1 MPISDSDFSAW
12 LSRDDVTR
20 TILCEAKYWDGTAE
34 QTLYMSNTGYVTKP
48 SDTPANTPYR
58 EFIKAIPNYSTSIS
72 VPTASSFSVK
82 SSTSFGDIKIE
93 NCDKLKDEWLNYAW
107 AGRRVSI
114 FLGDKSWARSDFK
127 LMINGFIDSFEASDE
142 KTLTLKIRGLEY
154 QLDVPISNNLLTTG
168 NDKDKPKPLSFGNI
182 YNASPVLIDSALQ
195 KYMVH
200 DGNIDNVIA
209 KDNGAVLTITQTGD
223 GTFTLTTGGTSNLT
237 TDIQGYKPAG
247 ASYITTAVD
256 IVKYIFTT
264 YTGLTSGDLDTASF
278 DTLNALCPQIAG
290 IYTRNGAKVV
300 DVANE
305 LLASIGAFY
314 TRSIAGKIVLK
325 RFDVPTNSPVLYL
338 NSDTDMAKTFKIEQ
352 ILPPLY
358 RVSVGYNRNYSVL
371 QTVAGALAVDVKA
384 KLQQE
389 WRVATATNLT
399 TLTAYPLASV
409 TDQYGTCL
417 QIEADAATE
426 ASRLLAL
433 HGVQRIVYSI
443 DASISAFNLQLGDT
457 INLKANRYG
466 FDNGKNCVVVGIDYQ
481 LSKNKVKL
489 KLWA

>member
-1 MPISDSDFSAW
+1 MTISDSDFSAW
-12 LSRDDVTR
+12 LSRDDVIR
-20 TILCEAKYWDGTAE
+20 TILCEAKYWNGTAE

-58 EFIKAIPNYSTSIS
+58 EFIKSIPNYSTSIS
-72 VPTASSFSVK
+72 VPTANSFSIK

-93 NCDKLKDEWLNYAW
+93 NCDKLKDIWLTYAW
-107 AGRRVSI
+107 AGRKVSI
-114 FLGDKSWARSDFK
+114 FLGDKTWARSDFR

-154 QLDVPISNNLLTTG
+154 QLDVPISKNLLTTG
-168 NDKDKPKPLSFGNI
+168 NDKDKPKPLSFGSI
-182 YNASPVLIDSALQ
+182 YNASPVLVDAPTH
-195 KYMVH
+195 KWMVH
-200 DGNIDNVIA
+200 DGTINNIVA

-247 ASYITTAVD
+247 VAYLTTTVN
-256 IVKYIFTT
+256 IVKYILTT

-278 DTLNALCPQIAG
+278 TALNSLCSQLVG

-300 DVANE
+300 DVVNE
-305 LLASIGAFY
+305 LLSSIGAFH
-314 TRSIAGKIVLK
+314 TRSITGKIVLR
-325 RFDVPTNSPVLYL
+325 RFDVPTESPVLYL

-352 ILPPLY
+352 ILPPVY

-371 QTVAGALAVDVKA
+371 QTVAGALADDVKSN
-384 KLQQE
+384 LQQE
-389 WRVATATNLT
+389 WRVATATNSAI
-399 TLTAYPLASV
+399 LTAYPLAGV
-409 TDQYGTCL
+409 ADQYGTCL
-417 QIEADAATE
+417 QIQADAAAE
-426 ASRLLAL
+426 SSRLLAL

-443 DASISAFNLQLGDT
+443 DASFSAFNLQLGDT

-466 FDNGKNCVVVGIDYQ
+466 FDAGKNCVVVGIDYQ